1 MLVHLVVNL
10 LREWSGR
17 NYGEAVVQDVLV
29 DFGVGEEQLD
39 EQGTRIDSRRKC
51 ILGVGNGGDEFV
63 AYFYEP
69 DAFEA

>member
-39 EQGTRIDSRRKC
+39 EQGTQINSCRKC
-51 ILGVGNGGDEFV
+51 ILGVGDGGDKFV

-69 DAFEA
+69 GAFEA

>member
-29 DFGVGEEQLD
+29 DFGVGEEHLD
-39 EQGTRIDSRRKC
+39 EQGTQINSC
-51 ILGVGNGGDEFV
+51 
-63 AYFYEP
+63 
-69 DAFEA
+69 